1 MFASSPFA
9 PSSPF
14 RSSSTLFSKH
24 YLSIRQSETRL
35 LGMAGGWGDTEMR
48 IVSKSGRLLTG
59 HVHRKPREQF
69 LRSFVSELLS
79 LLSYSRLALPVWNL
93 IRFLQVYLSLVVL
106 TNFSYSNFL
115 WLIFFFFLT
124 ELPISNLILLFS
136 FYLV

>member
-1 MFASSPFA
+1 MKPLKIKRKEFQNCGNVRLL
-9 PSSPF
+9 PF
-14 RSSSTLFSKH
+14 RSFFAVSVEQHSVFQALPFNSTE
-24 YLSIRQSETRL
+24 RNAVTWN
-35 LGMAGGWGDTEMR
+35 GGKGGEGTEMR

-115 WLIFFFFLT
+115 WLIFFFF
-124 ELPISNLILLFS
+124 
-136 FYLV
+136 